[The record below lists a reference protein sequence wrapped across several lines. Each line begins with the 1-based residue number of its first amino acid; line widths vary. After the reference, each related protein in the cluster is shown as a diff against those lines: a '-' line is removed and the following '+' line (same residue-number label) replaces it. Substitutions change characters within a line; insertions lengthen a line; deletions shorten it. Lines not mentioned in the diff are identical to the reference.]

1 MPKGETATIADDSD
15 PGKSKSCQEDPSL
28 APPPRDPPHPSPPL
42 PAVALADLEKDLS
55 CPVCFQTLRD
65 PFLTACG
72 HSFCYSCVSTHLNG
86 RSSCPCCSSYLT
98 TKLMYPNVLL
108 GKVVRELQTLKSLT
122 RGSPTENLR
131 VALQHGAH
139 DMSLKEIDFLLN
151 LLSDRKMKAQH
162 REAEENMDYLL
173 EFFHELKRRKQ
184 LELDKVKE
192 DMRALKNDLLSLR
205 QERSQLQQQKKSYL
219 TAFSGAKMSASSTSS
234 GISQNS
240 VAKLLQPTPKRRK
253 AMVLIEQYDLFR
265 EIYIDEI
272 RRCQSR
278 GSYGS
283 GLDTFRSVVSG
294 FCRYSLDFD
303 PGDEFFVTASVSG
316 YLRVFEF
323 PKAVRWSLVV
333 WNPSLEIQTGKKLS
347 CVSWDKF
354 SKSCVATSDYD
365 GIIKIWDI
373 SACQNTVNYD
383 EHERR
388 IWSVDFSP
396 MEPSRLV
403 SGGDDGKV
411 KLWSKELKTS
421 VLTVEV
427 KANICS
433 VTFNPISSNLVG
445 AGSADHCIY
454 YYDLR
459 QTKCPLHLFKGHEK
473 AVSYV
478 KFTPSNEMVSAST
491 DGTLRLWSLESWNT
505 LQVYRGHTNEKNF
518 VGLSVTSDYIACG
531 SETNEVYVYHKGIP
545 KPALSHLFAR
555 KDAAD
560 DDTRPFVSAVCWR
573 RSDSHTM
580 LAASSQG
587 EIRALMLA
595 S

>member
-1 MPKGETATIADDSD
+1 MAVDD
-15 PGKSKSCQEDPSL
+15 
-28 APPPRDPPHPSPPL
+28 
-42 PAVALADLEKDLS
+42 
-55 CPVCFQTLRD
+55 
-65 PFLTACG
+65 
-72 HSFCYSCVSTHLNG
+72 
-86 RSSCPCCSSYLT
+86 
-98 TKLMYPNVLL
+98 
-108 GKVVRELQTLKSLT
+108 
-122 RGSPTENLR
+122 GSPEVLWKTSN
-131 VALQHGAH
+131 A
-139 DMSLKEIDFLLN
+139 SS
-151 LLSDRKMKAQH
+151 SDGSHAQG
-162 REAEENMDYLL
+162 LG
-173 EFFHELKRRKQ
+173 F
-184 LELDKVKE
+184 
-192 DMRALKNDLLSLR
+192 
-205 QERSQLQQQKKSYL
+205 ERNSVES
-219 TAFSGAKMSASSTSS
+219 SPWSSTSKRF
-234 GISQNS
+234 NS
-240 VAKLLQPTPKRRK
+240 SSSSNSFSSKSFSSSSSSSSDIL
-253 AMVLIEQYDLFR
+253 
-265 EIYIDEI
+265 
-272 RRCQSR
+272 C
-278 GSYGS
+278 
-283 GLDTFRSVVSG
+283 
-294 FCRYSLDFD
+294 SLDFD

-323 PKAVRWSLVV
+323 PKVNMSFLRILQPGRHNGLTSVGCEMV
-333 WNPSLEIQTGKKLS
+333 PCRKKLS